1 MFNIFTINTMNFV
14 FLHDFLSKIPMKA
27 IKLATT
33 FILILF
39 SMSIHAQDVDIAANR
54 KIMNSIIADFE
65 HYHSATAVA
74 DSFNLAVN
82 DAVGMLASQIMTN
95 VQSEATTT
103 MAEENVNGEFSSSTY
118 FSNVINTFT
127 DVRLT
132 EYQVLMVGK
141 PSKKSKNYTA
151 FVFISTEKA
160 AEIVERIR
168 QEEIEAARERERQLK
183 IDVNFYYDEGNK
195 AVSELRIG
203 DALKF
208 FYWGYLLSS
217 DKKVEL
223 DRGGK
228 KQPADGVFSML
239 LDQTLNNINVICE
252 GQRTEKMNDVQSL
265 YIKQL
270 GFYYKGEDN
279 AYRKITCLD
288 FKYHNGNT
296 YVDGPRVRDGVSVA
310 ELHYNLVT
318 TRLSCTYDYD
328 ASETPPQ
335 LQETVKNKKGKVF
348 ASAEKTVD
356 FDFVLHNEEI
366 TENIEP
372 AVKNDS
378 IVALIVEPNYDSL
391 RIDSLTGIMHDI
403 EKAIQSKVFEPIAGY
418 FTEEGYIC
426 FNKLI
431 RYGNASIIG
440 KPEYE
445 FITLGHTLICRSIT
459 MQFRFKN
466 NKKFVENVVFRFNDD
481 NKIESIA
488 FALTDIAQHDIM
500 DNDDWKRD
508 SKLILLSFMED
519 YQTAYALGR
528 IDYLERIFSENALII
543 SGNKVYTKATSD
555 GIQLRGYTH
564 YDTLTKSQYMAK
576 LRRHFKTKEYINLNF
591 TETDFNQASNA
602 EDFFGVR
609 VRQEYFSNNYG
620 DVGYLFLLVDLRG
633 KDPIIHVRAWQDDKV
648 SIDQLFSLK
657 DVY

>member
-1 MFNIFTINTMNFV
+1 MFNTFTIDTMNFV
-14 FLHDFLSKIPMKA
+14 LLHDFLSKFPMKA

-33 FILILF
+33 IILILF
-39 SMSIHAQDVDIAANR
+39 SMAIHAQDVDIEANK
-54 KIMNSIIADFE
+54 KIMNSITADFE
-65 HYHSATAVA
+65 HYHYETAVA

-82 DAVGMLASQIMTN
+82 EAVGRLAGQIMTN

-103 MAEENVNGEFSSSTY
+103 MSEENLNGEFSSSNY
-118 FSNVINTFT
+118 FSNVIKTFT
-127 DVRLT
+127 DVSLT
-132 EYQVLMVGK
+132 EYHVLMVGK
-141 PSKKSKNYTA
+141 PTKKVKTYTA

-195 AVSELRIG
+195 AVDELRIG

-208 FYWGYLLSS
+208 FYWGYLLAS
-217 DKKVEL
+217 DKKVEIE
-223 DRGGK
+223 RGGK
-228 KQPADGVFSML
+228 KQPADAVFSML

-252 GQRTEKMNDVQSL
+252 GQRTEKMNNVQSL

-296 YVDGPRVRDGVSVA
+296 WVDGPRVRDGVSVA
-310 ELHYNLVT
+310 ELPYSLVT
-318 TRLSCTYDYD
+318 TTLTCTYDYD
-328 ASETPPQ
+328 SSETPTQ
-335 LQETVKNKKGKVF
+335 LQEIIKNKKGKDF
-348 ASAEKTVD
+348 ASAQKIVD

-366 TENIEP
+366 TDNIEP
-372 AVKNDS
+372 IAVKNDS
-378 IVALIVEPNYDSL
+378 IVALEEKNNDSL
-391 RIDSLTGIMHDI
+391 RIDSLTGIMHNI
-403 EKAIQSKVFEPIAGY
+403 ENAIQSKTFDPIIDY
-418 FTEEGYIC
+418 FTEEG
-426 FNKLI
+426 FDSFRKLVQ
-431 RYGNASIIG
+431 YGNASIIK

-445 FITLGHTLICRSIT
+445 FITFGHLIICRSIT

-481 NKIESIA
+481 NKVESIA

-519 YQTAYALGR
+519 YQTAYALKR
-528 IDYLERIFSENALII
+528 IDYLDRIFSENALII
-543 SGNKVYTKATSD
+543 SGNKVFTKATSD

-564 YDTLTKSQYMAK
+564 YDTLSKSQYMAK
-576 LRRHFKTKEYINLNF
+576 LRRHFKNKEYINLNF
-591 TETDFNQASNA
+591 TETDFNQASTA
-602 EDFFGVR
+602 EDFFGIR

-633 KDPIIHVRAWQDDKV
+633 KDPIIHVRAWQDDKI
-648 SIDQLFSLK
+648 SIDKLFSLK